1 MRKLY
6 HSTTEKRTDI
16 MNVYDFD
23 KTIYHGDSTAHFYLY
38 CLKTQPSTW
47 KWLPYQGLCAIPF
60 ALGIM
65 EKTAFKQRF
74 YKFFRSVKDIDKTVE
89 EFWNIHKY
97 NIKEFYYETQRE
109 NDVIIS
115 ASPYFLL
122 EPIIKELGIKHLMA
136 SNVDRFTGKYNG
148 INCHG
153 KEKVRRF
160 YEVFPDGVIDDF
172 YSDSLSDSPLAE
184 ISEKAY
190 MVKGHDL
197 FAWPEK

>member
-1 MRKLY
+1 MRKLFRL
-6 HSTTEKRTDI
+6 TTEKRTDI

-74 YKFFRSVKDIDKTVE
+74 YKFFRSVKNIDKTVE

-122 EPIIKELGIKHLMA
+122 EPIIKELGIKYLMA

-160 YEVFPDGVIDDF
+160 YEVFPDGVIEDF

>member
-74 YKFFRSVKDIDKTVE
+74 YKFFRSVKNIDKTVE

-109 NDVIIS
+109 DDVIIS

-136 SNVDRFTGKYNG
+136 SNVDRFTGKYDG

-160 YEVFPDGVIDDF
+160 YEVFPDGVIEDF

>member
-109 NDVIIS
+109 DDVIIS

>member
-1 MRKLY
+1 
-6 HSTTEKRTDI
+6 

-65 EKTAFKQRF
+65 EKTKFKERF

-89 EFWNIHKY
+89 DFWNIHKY
-97 NIKEFYYETQRE
+97 NVKSFYYETQKE
-109 NDVIIS
+109 DDIIIS

-136 SNVDRFTGKYNG
+136 SNVDKFTGRYDG

-160 YEVFPDGVIDDF
+160 YEVYPDGEIDDF

-184 ISEKAY
+184 ISRKAY

-197 FAWPEK
+197 FPWPEK

>member
-1 MRKLY
+1 
-6 HSTTEKRTDI
+6 

-74 YKFFRSVKDIDKTVE
+74 YKFFSSVKNIDKTVE

-97 NIKEFYYETQRE
+97 NIKEFYYKTQQE
-109 NDVIIS
+109 DDVIIS

-122 EPIIKELGIKHLMA
+122 EPIIKELGIKYLMA
-136 SNVDRFTGKYNG
+136 SNVDRFTGKYDG

-160 YEVFPDGVIDDF
+160 YEVFPDGFINDF

-184 ISEKAY
+184 IAEKAY

-197 FAWPEK
+197 FPWPEK

>member
-1 MRKLY
+1 
-6 HSTTEKRTDI
+6 

-65 EKTAFKQRF
+65 EKTKFKERF
-74 YKFFRSVKDIDKTVE
+74 YKFFRSVKDIDKTVA

-97 NIKEFYYETQRE
+97 NIKSFYYETQQE
-109 NDVIIS
+109 DDIIIS

-122 EPIIKELGIKHLMA
+122 EPIIKELGIKYLMA
-136 SNVDRFTGKYNG
+136 SNVDKFTGRYDG

-160 YEVFPDGVIDDF
+160 YEAWPDGVIDDF

-184 ISEKAY
+184 ISKKAY

-197 FAWPEK
+197 FPWPEK

>member
-1 MRKLY
+1 
-6 HSTTEKRTDI
+6 

-74 YKFFRSVKDIDKTVE
+74 YKFFRSVKNIDKTVE

-109 NDVIIS
+109 DDVIIS

-122 EPIIKELGIKHLMA
+122 EPIIKELGIKYLMA

>member
-1 MRKLY
+1 MRKPY
-6 HSTTEKRTDI
+6 HLTTEKRTDI

-109 NDVIIS
+109 DDVIIS

-160 YEVFPDGVIDDF
+160 YEVFPDGVIEDF

>member
-1 MRKLY
+1 MRKLFRL
-6 HSTTEKRTDI
+6 TTEKRTDI

-74 YKFFRSVKDIDKTVE
+74 YKFFRSVKNIDKTVE

-109 NDVIIS
+109 DDVIIS

-136 SNVDRFTGKYNG
+136 SNVDRFTGKYDG

-160 YEVFPDGVIDDF
+160 YEVFPDGVIEDF

>member
-109 NDVIIS
+109 DDVIIS

-136 SNVDRFTGKYNG
+136 SNVDRFTGKYDG

-160 YEVFPDGVIDDF
+160 YEVFPDGVIEDF